1 MKSNGNLEK
10 DGWKSTKTIL
20 KLIEK
25 IYLKLKELIK
35 IDSNSLMML
44 NFNNHTNPFS
54 IHQSSFKHEKDNDSL
69 KSKNKWST

>member
-1 MKSNGNLEK
+1 M
-10 DGWKSTKTIL
+10 IL

-25 IYLKLKELIK
+25 IYLKLKEIIK

-69 KSKNKWST
+69 KSKNK

>member
-1 MKSNGNLEK
+1 M
-10 DGWKSTKTIL
+10 IL

-35 IDSNSLMML
+35 IDSNSLML

-69 KSKNKWST
+69 KSKNK